1 MQKYLDNKQ
10 SQYCL
15 ITNNQVVSQ
24 NAIKLPSLPHS
35 DTALIHSFLYS
46 IRVPIPASLY
56 TNWRQNSVSKKGLL
70 V

>member
-15 ITNNQVVSQ
+15 ITNNQVLSQ

-35 DTALIHSFLYS
+35 DTVLIQSFLYF
-46 IRVPIPASLY
+46 
-56 TNWRQNSVSKKGLL
+56 T
-70 V
+70 

>member
-10 SQYCL
+10 SPYRV

-35 DTALIHSFLYS
+35 DTVFIHNFLYS
-46 IRVPIPASLY
+46 IYLQACTQIGSRTMCP
-56 TNWRQNSVSKKGLL
+56 KKAYSA
-70 V
+70 